1 MRPLC
6 YLYPEVLMYSTCI
19 IAHYWAQNKFG
30 RLMKT
35 VNTQVPERISREKGI
50 LDVHSVFSTIQGEGP
65 FCGHPAVFVRLAGCN
80 LQCPLC
86 DTEYTN
92 GRAKM
97 DMSKLMDAIELDLFY
112 TKSKAK
118 LIVITGG
125 EPFRQPEVVS
135 FINFLIDIKG
145 FRVQVETNGTMQ
157 IPLELHNECIVVCSP
172 KAAKIHPS
180 VAARAN
186 AFKYVLQA
194 GNVREEDGLPL
205 QALEHRATP
214 YIARPPV
221 YYKGPIY
228 LQPADEKDSVVN
240 QKNIHAVVK
249 SAIKHNYI
257 VQLQIHKYL
266 GVD

>member
-1 MRPLC
+1 
-6 YLYPEVLMYSTCI
+6 
-19 IAHYWAQNKFG
+19 
-30 RLMKT
+30 MKT
-35 VNTQVPERISREKGI
+35 VNTQVPEKISREKGI
-50 LDVHSVFSTIQGEGP
+50 LDVHSIFSTVQGEGP
-65 FCGHPAVFVRLAGCN
+65 FCGYPAVFVRLAGCN

-86 DTEYTN
+86 DTLYVQ
-92 GRAKM
+92 GRE
-97 DMSKLMDAIELDLFY
+97 KLNFNSIIDHINRE
-112 TKSKAK
+112 KAQTDSTAN

-125 EPFRQPEVVS
+125 EPFRQPEVAQ
-135 FINFLIDIKG
+135 FINYLIDLKG
-145 FRVQVETNGTMQ
+145 YKVQVETNGTMQ
-157 IPLELHNECIVVCSP
+157 IPLELHNECVVVCSP

-240 QKNIHAVVK
+240 QKNIDAVVK

>member
-1 MRPLC
+1 
-6 YLYPEVLMYSTCI
+6 MYSQAI
-19 IAHYWAQNKFG
+19 IAHYWAKNKFG
-30 RLMKT
+30 NLMKT
-35 VNTQVPERISREKGI
+35 VNTQAPEKITRERGI
-50 LDVHSVFSTIQGEGP
+50 LDVHSIFSTIQGEGP
-65 FCGHPAVFVRLAGCN
+65 LCGHPAVFVRLAGCN
-80 LQCPLC
+80 LQCPGC

-92 GRAKM
+92 GRATM
-97 DMSKLMDAIELDLFY
+97 DMSKLMDAIELELFY

-135 FINFLIDIKG
+135 FINCLIEIKG

-228 LQPADEKDSVVN
+228 LQPMDEKDDKRN
-240 QKNIHAVVK
+240 HTNIQAVVENAMK
-249 SAIKHNYI
+249 FNYI
-257 VQLQIHKYL
+257 VQLQVHKYL
-266 GVD
+266 GVE